1 MYKKYEGYMSI
12 FLNHLK
18 RFFVV
23 SKKFGIVL
31 LAYNHGKPK
40 LYKRMY
46 GEEILKNAKEP
57 IFRSKK

>member
-1 MYKKYEGYMSI
+1 MSI

-18 RFFVV
+18 RFSVV

-31 LAYNHGKPK
+31 LTYNHGKPK
-40 LYKRMY
+40 LYKRKY

-57 IFRSKK
+57 IFKSKR

>member
-1 MYKKYEGYMSI
+1 MSI

-18 RFFVV
+18 SFFVV